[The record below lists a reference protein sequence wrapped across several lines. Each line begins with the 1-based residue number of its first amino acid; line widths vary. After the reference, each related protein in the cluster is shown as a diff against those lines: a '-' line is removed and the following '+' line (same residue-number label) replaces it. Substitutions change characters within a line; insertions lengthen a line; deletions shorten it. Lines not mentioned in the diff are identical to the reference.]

1 MRASTK
7 RMAKGVFHE
16 VRGTAKKIV
25 GAVTANR
32 TLGAKGKLERVAG
45 KVQRKIGKTQAIC
58 GF

>member
-16 VRGTAKKIV
+16 VRGTAKKVV
-25 GAVTANR
+25 GSLISNR
-32 TLGAKGKLERVAG
+32 TLGAKGRLEQISG
-45 KVQRKIGKTQAIC
+45 KVHRKIGKVQGMC